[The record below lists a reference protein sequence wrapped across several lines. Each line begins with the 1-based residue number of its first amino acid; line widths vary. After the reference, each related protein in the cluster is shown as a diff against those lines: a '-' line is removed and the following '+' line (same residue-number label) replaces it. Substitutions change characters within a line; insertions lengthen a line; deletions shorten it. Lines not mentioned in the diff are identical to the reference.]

1 MKLLRH
7 SRNLTRPILLLLT
20 FLFTSFTTDNV
31 NFDTAAKDQT
41 IMMALLLDTSN
52 SMDGLIDQTKSQLW
66 KIINEVAAAKRGD
79 GKQPNIK
86 IALYEYG
93 NDGLSPDE
101 GYIRQVS
108 GLTED
113 LDVLSEKLFSLSTNG
128 GNEFCGQ
135 VIKTSLNQLSWSA
148 SNDDLKMIFIAGNE
162 PFTQGTVSY
171 DLACSS
177 AKEKGVVV
185 NTIYCGD
192 FNDGITLNWKRGAEL
207 TGGAFMSINQD
218 NKTVYVPTPY
228 DDQIALLNDKLNG
241 TYVYYGA
248 QGEYRKQQQIEQDN
262 NAASYGL
269 ANIAE
274 RSFCKSSHAYKNSS
288 WDLVDAAKDDEK
300 IIAETRAD
308 ELPGEMRTM
317 SLVQRKVYIQQKSEE
332 RTRIQG
338 EIQSL
343 NKKRLEYIFKNT
355 PESSRDKML
364 DASMLKAIKE
374 QGSAKN
380 FKWEADNVSIALPA
394 SSPVVPYGQQKPNLN
409 KSGAVDIVFKSTD
422 GGQTWQDI
430 SEGLP
435 ENLPGDGL
443 RRDDFFANE
452 SGLYLRAGNGIYHSK
467 PNSSAPFWKKE
478 IFPDEHSSIAPGKAG
493 IFAYH
498 WDGQFLQKINGTKAW
513 SPVYT
518 DFHVKEI
525 RTVFETAGG
534 SVFIGS
540 ESGLFKSANGGKTW
554 KRVYAGGWVLK
565 LVESNGVLMATSQSG
580 ILRSTDGGENW
591 DRVLHEGGV
600 GIAVEP
606 IEGGFAAIT
615 ANTRLMAR
623 TVRASYDGGKTWQPI
638 DVGLPADLLTASIV
652 QVGRYFFCGHPAG
665 IFRSSDNGNTWE
677 LLLPSIGNK
686 VFNLSV
692 SGNVIYAI
700 PTSGGC

>member
-7 SRNLTRPILLLLT
+7 SHIFSRSIL
-20 FLFTSFTTDNV
+20 FLVAFLVTSFTTDNV

-41 IMMALLLDTSN
+41 IMIALLLDTSN
-52 SMDGLIDQTKSQLW
+52 SMDGLIDQAKSQLW
-66 KIINEVAAAKRGD
+66 KIVNEVAAAKSGD

-93 NDGLSPDE
+93 NNGLSSDE

-128 GNEFCGQ
+128 GDEFCGQ
-135 VIKTSLNQLSWSA
+135 VIKTSLNQLAWSA
-148 SNDDLKMIFIAGNE
+148 SNADLKMIFIAGNE
-162 PFTQGTVSY
+162 PFTQGNVSY
-171 DLACSS
+171 ELACGT
-177 AKEKGVVV
+177 AKEKGVIV

-207 TGGAFMSINQD
+207 TGGAFMSIEQN

-228 DDQIALLNDKLNG
+228 DDQIAALNDKLNE

-248 QGEYRKQQQIEQDN
+248 LGEYRKEQQILQDK

-288 WDLVDAAKDDEK
+288 WDLVDAAKDNEK
-300 IIAETRAD
+300 IIMETKAD
-308 ELPGEMRTM
+308 ELPKEMRTM

-332 RTRIQG
+332 RTKIQG

-343 NKKRLEYIFKNT
+343 NKKRLEYIFENT
-355 PESSRDKML
+355 PQSSQNKML
-364 DASMLKAIKE
+364 DASMMKAIKE

-380 FKWEADNVSIALPA
+380 LRWEADNVSFKFP
-394 SSPVVPYGQQKPNLN
+394 SSFPMPDSQQKIN

-435 ENLPGDGL
+435 ENLQGDGVQ
-443 RRDDFFANE
+443 RDGFFANE
-452 SGLYLRAGNGIYHSK
+452 SGLYLRAGNGIYHSN
-467 PNSSAPFWKKE
+467 PNSNAPFWTKE
-478 IFPDEHSSIAPGKAG
+478 IFPDAHSSIAPGMTG
-493 IFAYH
+493 IFAYN
-498 WDGQFLQKINGTKAW
+498 WDGQILQKINGTNAW
-513 SPVYT
+513 LPMFA
-518 DFHVKEI
+518 DFPVKEV
-525 RTVFETAGG
+525 RTIFETAGG
-534 SVFIGS
+534 TVFIGS
-540 ESGLFKSANGGKTW
+540 ESGLFKSTNGGKTW

-565 LVESNGVLMATSQSG
+565 LVASNGVLMATSQAG

-591 DRVLHEGGV
+591 VRVLHEGGV

-606 IEGGFAAIT
+606 IKGGFAAIT

-638 DVGLPADLLTASIV
+638 DVGLPADLLTASII
-652 QVGRYFFCGHPAG
+652 QVGEYFFCGHPAG
-665 IFRSSDNGNTWE
+665 IFRSSDKGNTWK

-700 PTSGGC
+700 PRSGGC